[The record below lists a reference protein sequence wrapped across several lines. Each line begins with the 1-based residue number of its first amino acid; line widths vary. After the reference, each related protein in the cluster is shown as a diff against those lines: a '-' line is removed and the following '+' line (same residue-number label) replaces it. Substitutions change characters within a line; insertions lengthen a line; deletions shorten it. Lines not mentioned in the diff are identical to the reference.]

1 MANVLVI
8 DDEECIR
15 IADRDSRMGA
25 DVLKGGSETILFI
38 EDDGDVRQLFV
49 NLLQTKGYRVL
60 GADDG
65 QEGWIVFQQHQHD
78 IDLILLD
85 LVLPNMSGQE
95 LLARIRAVNPA
106 TKVLISSGRGDA
118 ATQLPGETLLQKPY
132 QMLEALA
139 AIRDMLD

>member
-1 MANVLVI
+1 M
-8 DDEECIR
+8 
-15 IADRDSRMGA
+15 ADRDSRMGA
-25 DVLKGGSETILFI
+25 DVLKGGPETILFI
-38 EDDGDVRQLFV
+38 EDDEDVRQLFV

-65 QEGWIVFQQHQHD
+65 QEGWIVFQQHQDD

-85 LVLPNMSGQE
+85 LFLPNLSGQE

-106 TKVLISSGRGDA
+106 AKVLISSGRADA
-118 ATQLPGETLLQKPY
+118 DTQLPGETLLQKPY